1 MTSRGR
7 DLSGLRGCPRRRFE
21 KVVYVYFGE
30 EAAVLK
36 FHVAVR
42 ALGKREMQARRCGLN
57 VFM

>member
-1 MTSRGR
+1 MASRGR
-7 DLSGLRGCPRRRFE
+7 DLSGPRGCPRGPFE

-42 ALGKREMQARRCGLN
+42 AL
-57 VFM
+57 